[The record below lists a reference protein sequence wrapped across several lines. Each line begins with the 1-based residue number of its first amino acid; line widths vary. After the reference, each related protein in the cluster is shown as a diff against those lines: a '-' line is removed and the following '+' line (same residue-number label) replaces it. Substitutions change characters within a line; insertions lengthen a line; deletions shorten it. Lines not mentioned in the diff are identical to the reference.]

1 MRNILRFPPRGTA
14 RETHHPILAVCAVL
28 LGPFI
33 VGFHSRLFGI
43 GLVDLRGAFGLS
55 VDESAWL
62 NTLSTAPQIVLA
74 PCVAWLA
81 ATFGVRRVTVVPAL
95 LYAALSLVI
104 PFIQRADLLVILH
117 VIHGA
122 LLGVFVPA
130 TLIIIFR
137 NLAVR
142 WWIPAIAVYAFR
154 SGFTANSGTGLLD
167 FYVQHVGWQYLYW
180 QDVLLAPV
188 MAILAIYGA
197 PHEEVDRD
205 LVRHADWG
213 GMLLLGSG
221 LALLFIGIDQG
232 NRLDWFENGF
242 VTASLIGGFALILAF
257 LVNEAVVEKPWAS
270 IGVIGVRNIALL
282 LSIALLYLMSALSN
296 TLLIPNYLTT
306 VASLR
311 PEQIGNT
318 LVLWCCIPLLIMT
331 PIAVWALHRIDGRC
345 VLLIG
350 LVCFASAA
358 LLGTGLTGEWS
369 GENFRTMCVLQGA
382 GHILS
387 FLPIIVL
394 TISNGSPRNATALA
408 AYIQVIR
415 LLGTETA
422 QALMT
427 TFLRKREQL
436 HSFLIGL
443 NVERGSDLSTS
454 AIAAIA
460 RRLGPY
466 GQSIAQARSTGLLS
480 QAVQKQAN
488 VLSLIDGF
496 WFTFWAAISA
506 LVVLALVTRSP
517 PGPLTSAA
525 RSTPT

>member
-1 MRNILRFPPRGTA
+1 
-14 RETHHPILAVCAVL
+14 
-28 LGPFI
+28 
-33 VGFHSRLFGI
+33 
-43 GLVDLRGAFGLS
+43 
-55 VDESAWL
+55 
-62 NTLSTAPQIVLA
+62 
-74 PCVAWLA
+74 
-81 ATFGVRRVTVVPAL
+81 
-95 LYAALSLVI
+95 
-104 PFIQRADLLVILH
+104 
-117 VIHGA
+117 
-122 LLGVFVPA
+122 
-130 TLIIIFR
+130 
-137 NLAVR
+137 
-142 WWIPAIAVYAFR
+142 
-154 SGFTANSGTGLLD
+154 
-167 FYVQHVGWQYLYW
+167 
-180 QDVLLAPV
+180 
-188 MAILAIYGA
+188 
-197 PHEEVDRD
+197 
-205 LVRHADWG
+205 
-213 GMLLLGSG
+213 
-221 LALLFIGIDQG
+221 
-232 NRLDWFENGF
+232 
-242 VTASLIGGFALILAF
+242 
-257 LVNEAVVEKPWAS
+257 
-270 IGVIGVRNIALL
+270 
-282 LSIALLYLMSALSN
+282 
-296 TLLIPNYLTT
+296 
-306 VASLR
+306 
-311 PEQIGNT
+311 
-318 LVLWCCIPLLIMT
+318 
-331 PIAVWALHRIDGRC
+331 
-345 VLLIG
+345 
-350 LVCFASAA
+350 
-358 LLGTGLTGEWS
+358 
-369 GENFRTMCVLQGA
+369 MCVLQGA